1 MSAVHPN
8 EALIERFY
16 RAFQVRDAAT
26 MGACYHPE
34 IVFSDPAFPELRGRE
49 AGAMWTMLCARAKDL
64 DLEFGAVQ
72 ADDARGSAH
81 WEPRYTFSPTG
92 RRVHNVIDAT
102 FEFRDGLIVHH
113 VDRFAFWR
121 WARQALGA
129 TGWLLGWTPMVRDR
143 VRLEARRGLDAF
155 LQKQAGTAAEPQRAI
170 SR

>member
-1 MSAVHPN
+1 MHPN

-16 RAFQVRDAAT
+16 RAFQARDATT

-49 AGAMWTMLCARAKDL
+49 AGAMWAMLCARAKDL
-64 DLEFGAVQ
+64 EIEFGAVQ
-72 ADDARGSAH
+72 ADDARGRAH

-102 FEFRDGLIVHH
+102 FEFRDGRIVRHR
-113 VDRFAFWR
+113 DRFDLYR

-129 TGWLLGWTPMVRDR
+129 KGLLLGWLPPVQGAIR
-143 VRLEARRGLDAF
+143 
-155 LQKQAGTAAEPQRAI
+155 KQAAAALAAWRAKGK
-170 SR
+170 